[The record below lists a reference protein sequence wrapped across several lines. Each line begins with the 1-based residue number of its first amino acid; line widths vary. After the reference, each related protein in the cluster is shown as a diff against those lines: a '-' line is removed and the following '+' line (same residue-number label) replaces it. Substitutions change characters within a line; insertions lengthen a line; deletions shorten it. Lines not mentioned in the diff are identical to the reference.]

1 MSAIVVTKPSPP
13 RSPAV
18 AKITR
23 GHSCLLCSQKKIKCT
38 GQKPSCAACIKA
50 RVECVT
56 KPSVPAQRRKA
67 KFAVAKE
74 DILSRLKRC
83 EEQLRITAE
92 KDGDGDGSGS
102 ESTERGS
109 DDIVV
114 KHDDLS
120 SPDPRPFS
128 KLVVT
133 DRSRRFINNR
143 LWEGLLNE
151 LVDTKEIL
159 DELEAEDDKPDSS
172 KHEANHQPDFLIF
185 GQPSHYSLRS
195 SHPQPVQIFKLWQI
209 FLENVHPMVKMF
221 HAPTVQQIIL
231 EASGNLDQVSTS
243 TEALMF
249 AIYLAAVVSL
259 SEEECKATMG
269 DSRTTAILKLSN
281 AAQQALVNAKFLRSS
296 NIVVVQA
303 LTLFLVR
310 SAFPIILFSLC
321 RSAQNSSMLPK

>member
-1 MSAIVVTKPSPP
+1 MSEKAANTPPS
-13 RSPAV
+13 RSPTV

-23 GHSCLLCSQKKIKCT
+23 GHSCLLCSQKKIKCD
-38 GQKPSCAACIKA
+38 GQKPCAACIKS
-50 RVECVT
+50 RVECVR

-67 KFAVAKE
+67 RFAVAKE
-74 DILSRLKRC
+74 DILTRLKRC

-92 KDGDGDGSGS
+92 RDGEGSGS
-102 ESTERGS
+102 ESPERESG
-109 DDIVV
+109 DVVV
-114 KHDDLS
+114 KQDESS

-133 DRSRRFINNR
+133 DRSRRFVNNR

-172 KHEANHQPDFLIF
+172 KLEPNHQADFLIF
-185 GQPSHYSLRS
+185 GQPSNYSLQS
-195 SHPQPVQIFKLWQI
+195 SHPPPVLIFKLWQI
-209 FLENVHPMVKMF
+209 FLDNVHPMVKVF
-221 HAPTVQQIIL
+221 HAPSVQQMIL
-231 EASGNLDQVSTS
+231 EASGNLSEISTS

-259 SEEECKATMG
+259 TEDECKATIG
-269 DSRTTAILKLSN
+269 DSRTNTILKFSN

-303 LTLFLVR
+303 FALFLVGHT
-310 SAFPIILFSLC
+310 IQLHC
-321 RSAQNSSMLPK
+321 CTHVLP